1 MPSPS
6 RRRRLRPPAVV
17 GRVGARIAAVVSGVR
32 RGVGAAV
39 AGNRPFTAVLIGLL
53 VLGVLMLAGPARNFL
68 EGRSRVEV
76 LQAKLA
82 ALTEENAELEER
94 TRELRD
100 LDQVELLAREQLGM
114 IEPGEVPYAIV
125 PPQIERPRITAPRE
139 PPPPPSQPWYDRLWH
154 ALFG

>member
-1 MPSPS
+1 V
-6 RRRRLRPPAVV
+6 RH
-17 GRVGARIAAVVSGVR
+17 VGARIGAAVSAVR

-39 AGNRPFTAVLIGLL
+39 GGNRPFVAILIGLL
-53 VLGVLMLAGPARNFL
+53 VLGVLMLAGPASNFL

-82 ALTEENAELEER
+82 ALSEENAQLEER

-100 LDQVELLAREQLGM
+100 LDQIELLAREQLGM

-125 PPQIERPRITAPRE
+125 PPAIERPRITPPRE
-139 PPPPPSQPWYDRLWH
+139 PPPPPARPWYDRLWH